1 MRLYRI
7 SGTALVVVSL
17 RLITALVSVYCC
29 GMFMASRDSHAVL
42 PDALSVAARIPC
54 SDTRY
59 CVEFLIEGQLKA
71 TADRDAILSVLSH
84 MHDDIKIIR
93 DRDAD
98 AARQRLVPPAMIH
111 AMSNNSSRN
120 SGSAG
125 ASLSGSSRSSPRRK
139 RQREANDGLT
149 WVGCP
154 FCDAEHW
161 NEKSHLQHVSRSLL
175 R

>member
-1 MRLYRI
+1 
-7 SGTALVVVSL
+7 
-17 RLITALVSVYCC
+17 
-29 GMFMASRDSHAVL
+29 MACRDSHSEL
-42 PDALSVAARIPC
+42 PDVSSVVARIPC

-71 TADRDAILSVLSH
+71 SADRDAIMTVLSN
-84 MHDDIKIIR
+84 MHNDIKIIR
-93 DRDAD
+93 DRDSA
-98 AARQRLVPPAMIH
+98 AARLFPVPPAMIN
-111 AMSNNSSRN
+111 AMSYNSSLN

-125 ASLSGSSRSSPRRK
+125 ASLSGSSGSCSRRK
-139 RQREANDGLT
+139 RLRDSNDGLT

-154 FCDAEHW
+154 FCEAVHW